1 MARIGWIGMVIALA
15 LLVGCEKKK
24 LPQEPP
30 PTNTNP
36 TPKKDTP
43 KVSAPATV
51 PQGLVDEF
59 NRYWPE
65 IEKLG
70 ASFEAKF
77 KEADKLR
84 AAGELDQLDK
94 VIEAANDDFIKLS
107 DIWAKVTYSDA
118 IDEDNEAQ
126 AAACRRFLSPY
137 EKRIKGWRAKH
148 KGLKEI
154 SRAK

>member
-1 MARIGWIGMVIALA
+1 MARLGWIGTVIALA

-24 LPQEPP
+24 LPQQPP
-30 PTNTNP
+30 PTSTNP
-36 TPKKDTP
+36 APKRDTP
-43 KVSAPATV
+43 KVSAPASV
-51 PQGLVDEF
+51 PQGLVDDF
-59 NRYWPE
+59 NRHWPE

-70 ASFEAKF
+70 TSFDAKF
-77 KEADKLR
+77 KEADKLK

-94 VIEAANDDFIKLS
+94 VIEAAN
-107 DIWAKVTYSDA
+107 
-118 IDEDNEAQ
+118 DEDNEAQ

-137 EKRIKGWRAKH
+137 EKRIKGWRAKN